1 MKVKRDKIIEA
12 IAKIIELTRANI
24 LRWNAVNS
32 SAVKEKNSN
41 DIISSVFS
49 TPYKEKILRIFK
61 RKYLSHYQGSIDWFE
76 EVVLEIVDD
85 NGNSLWTFPKE
96 AIINDLLQTIQF
108 KISGADDLMNS
119 LLNEQHLESQPG
131 NYI

>member
-1 MKVKRDKIIEA
+1 MKEKQDKYIEA

-24 LRWNAVNS
+24 LSWNTVNN
-32 SAVKEKNSN
+32 SAVQKTMSDN
-41 DIISSVFS
+41 IISSVFS
-49 TPYKEKILRIFK
+49 TSYKEKILRIFK
-61 RKYLSHYQGSIDWFE
+61 RQYQRQYQDAPVWLE
-76 EVVLEIVDD
+76 EVVLEIVD
-85 NGNSLWTFPKE
+85 NKGISLWTFPKE
-96 AIINDLLQTIQF
+96 AIINDLLRTIQF